1 MDASPKIIQMSELSE
16 KYFQPPII
24 AKLHY
29 TNVNM
34 LEINRKRNT
43 LSEKKIYKKCGSYG
57 TEKYNI
63 QNKIFFRC
71 TLYQN
76 GDDRG
81 RCQRT

>member
-1 MDASPKIIQMSELSE
+1 MSELSE

-43 LSEKKIYKKCGSYG
+43 LSEKKSIKNVVVMELKNTISKIKYSSDVLYIKMEM
-57 TEKYNI
+57 TEEGVKEL
-63 QNKIFFRC
+63 KI
-71 TLYQN
+71 
-76 GDDRG
+76 GK
-81 RCQRT
+81 